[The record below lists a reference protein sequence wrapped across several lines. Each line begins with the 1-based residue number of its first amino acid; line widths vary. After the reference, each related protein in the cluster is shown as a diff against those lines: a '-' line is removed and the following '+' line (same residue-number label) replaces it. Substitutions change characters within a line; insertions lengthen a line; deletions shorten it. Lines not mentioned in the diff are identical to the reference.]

1 MRKIMALTLVAL
13 LWLLHAAS
21 GALALG
27 PESSWAE
34 IRSTPDVKP
43 QAPMLFFGAHAVSV
57 LDLCM
62 RGDRLR
68 AATSDGLTSE
78 VPLGSTARSYDI
90 RVDRLVIVDGEHSY
104 HRYLFTKH
112 FDIPACG

>member
-1 MRKIMALTLVAL
+1 MRKITLVAL
-13 LWLLHAAS
+13 WVLFGVLCAAG

-34 IRSTPDVKP
+34 IRSTPDVRP
-43 QAPMLFFGAHAVSV
+43 EAPMLFFGAHAIPV
-57 LDLCM
+57 LDLCV

-68 AATSDGLTSE
+68 VATNDGPSVD
-78 VPLGSTARSYDI
+78 VPPGSAARSYDI
-90 RVDRLVIVDGEHSY
+90 RVDRLVVMDGERDY
-104 HRYLFTKH
+104 RRYLFTKR